1 MERTA
6 MPSAA
11 QNYANHRRF
20 FPLFHFFALPI
31 VCLNVVVL
39 FGQLVRHPE
48 VAGLWP
54 LIFAIGV
61 AAGFLACRASI
72 LTVQDRLI
80 GLEMRL
86 RLAAVLPPELSVRIP
101 ELRLRHLVGLRF
113 AGDAELSQLV
123 RRCLDGELR
132 TADQVKRAIREWRG
146 DFVRA

>member
-1 MERTA
+1 
-6 MPSAA
+6 MPTPS

-20 FPLFHFFALPI
+20 FPLFHFFAYPI
-31 VCLNVVVL
+31 VALNVLVL
-39 FGQLVRHPE
+39 FIQLVRRPALDG
-48 VAGLWP
+48 VWP

-86 RLAAVLPPELSVRIP
+86 RLAAVLPPELSIRIP

-113 AGDAELSQLV
+113 AGDGELAALV
-123 RRCLDGELR
+123 LRCLNGELQ
-132 TADQVKRAIREWRG
+132 TTDQVKREIREWRG